1 MFWNT
6 CGKRPGP
13 CTPKAIPPPKPGSR
27 RHTIDILNG
36 KARQTA
42 ANIRSAATRAGLGR
56 DERAGADKCATYL
69 TNKRRYLN
77 YPKALKQ
84 GWPIAT
90 GVIEGACRHLVKDRM
105 DLTGARWGLD
115 GAEAIL
121 KLRALR
127 SNGDWDQ
134 YWTYHLSQEHHRI
147 HETRYANEII
157 PRAA

>member
-1 MFWNT
+1 
-6 CGKRPGP
+6 
-13 CTPKAIPPPKPGSR
+13 
-27 RHTIDILNG
+27 
-36 KARQTA
+36 
-42 ANIRSAATRAGLGR
+42 
-56 DERAGADKCATYL
+56 
-69 TNKRRYLN
+69 
-77 YPKALKQ
+77 
-84 GWPIAT
+84 
-90 GVIEGACRHLVKDRM
+90 M

-157 PRAA
+157 PQAA